1 MEKKLNFKV
10 CGLPAKYFIPF
21 FIIVM
26 ATVYLGF
33 MPVVKIYS
41 NDAGKYMA
49 TSFIMTIAYLMAVG
63 GLFFWLGNTI
73 PIVNNYLGGACLL
86 PLIGASFLN
95 YVGLVPQELVNGVK
109 VLMGGGFQDAYIAML
124 LVGSIL
130 VMDRKVLLG
139 ATARYMPTILG
150 SQVFALGFCML
161 AGLVTGY
168 GIPEALFDIG
178 APCMSGGSGGAMT
191 TLPALYSSLSGT
203 DMTPMAGKFLCY
215 ASIANVLAVVLAAI
229 AGSVTAKMKGLNG
242 NGEILCSK
250 KAQES
255 KTEEKEQKRP
265 GTSADYVA
273 LGSGIFMSFCLYLL
287 GNILGSLPGFGV
299 IPGLAWTIILG
310 IIIKFTGLLPDQFA
324 DNCVYSMNFALR
336 ALLPMLI
343 AGIGI
348 NSLKF
353 STLAEYFS
361 PGAFVVIFSAV
372 FGAMLGAMI
381 FGKLSGLWAY
391 EAGVTAGLCC
401 CNIGGSG
408 DLAVLSAAN
417 RMNLLAFASIS
428 TRIGGALMVIWIG
441 LLYPLFH

>member
-1 MEKKLNFKV
+1 
-10 CGLPAKYFIPF
+10 
-21 FIIVM
+21 
-26 ATVYLGF
+26 
-33 MPVVKIYS
+33 
-41 NDAGKYMA
+41 
-49 TSFIMTIAYLMAVG
+49 
-63 GLFFWLGNTI
+63 
-73 PIVNNYLGGACLL
+73 
-86 PLIGASFLN
+86 
-95 YVGLVPQELVNGVK
+95 
-109 VLMGGGFQDAYIAML
+109 
-124 LVGSIL
+124 
-130 VMDRKVLLG
+130 
-139 ATARYMPTILG
+139 MPTILG

-191 TLPALYSSLSGT
+191 TLPALYTSLSGT

-215 ASIANVLAVVLAAI
+215 ASIANVLAVVMAAV

-242 NGEILCSK
+242 NGEILAAKSDQVQK
-250 KAQES
+250 
-255 KTEEKEQKRP
+255 EEEQEQKRP

-287 GNILGSLPGFGV
+287 GNILGHIPGFSV

-324 DNCVYSMNFALR
+324 DNCVYSMNFALK

-361 PGAFVVIFSAV
+361 PGAFVVIFLAV

-401 CNIGGSG
+401 CFAGVGGRPRPHPGQRARSQRRG
-408 DLAVLSAAN
+408 LAP
-417 RMNLLAFASIS
+417 R
-428 TRIGGALMVIWIG
+428 RHRHRGGAAHGAVQPPGHRHLDARGRGPRQRARTGPVRPAQCARRLRTVSDAVRRPRRRG
-441 LLYPLFH
+441 GR

>member
-1 MEKKLNFKV
+1 MNKINFKV
-10 CGLPAKYFIPF
+10 CGLSAKHFIPF
-21 FIIVM
+21 FIVIM
-26 ATVYLGF
+26 ITTYMGFLPTVT
-33 MPVVKIYS
+33 IYS
-41 NDAGKYMA
+41 NGTDTYTA
-49 TSFIMTIAYLMAVG
+49 TSFIATIAFLMAIG

-86 PLIGASFLN
+86 PLLGASFLN
-95 YVGLVPQELVNGVK
+95 FVGLVPETLQNGTK
-109 VLMGGGFQDAYIAML
+109 VLMSGGFQDAYIAML

-130 VMDRKVLLG
+130 VMDRKILLG

-161 AGLVTGY
+161 AGLITGF
-168 GIPEALFDIG
+168 GIPEALFNIG

-191 TLPALYSSLSGT
+191 TLPKLYSDLAGT
-203 DMTPMAGKFLCY
+203 DMSGMAGQFLCY
-215 ASIANVLAVVLAAI
+215 ASIANVLAVVFAAI
-229 AGSVTAKMKGLNG
+229 GGALTSKVKGLNG
-242 NGEILCSK
+242 NGEILHSK
-250 KAQES
+250 NAKMDVEAE
-255 KTEEKEQKRP
+255 KRP
-265 GTSADYVA
+265 GTSADYAA
-273 LGSGIFMSFCLYLL
+273 LGSGLFMSFCFYLL
-287 GNILGSLPGFGV
+287 GNIFGSLPGLSV
-299 IPGLAWTIILG
+299 IPGLAWTIIFAIIVKCTG
-310 IIIKFTGLLPDQFA
+310 ILPQSVE
-324 DNCVYSMNFALR
+324 DNCVYAMNFALK

-353 STLAEYFS
+353 STLSEYFT
-361 PGAFVVIFSAV
+361 PGAFIVIIMAV
-372 FGAMLGAMI
+372 LGAFIGAMI
-381 FGKLSGLWAY
+381 FGKISGLWAY

-441 LLYPLFH
+441 LLYPFFH

>member
-95 YVGLVPQELVNGVK
+95 FVGLVPQELVNGVK

-150 SQVFALGFCML
+150 SQAFALGFCML
-161 AGLVTGY
+161 AGLVTG
-168 GIPEALFDIG
+168 L
-178 APCMSGGSGGAMT
+178 
-191 TLPALYSSLSGT
+191 LLL
-203 DMTPMAGKFLCY
+203 
-215 ASIANVLAVVLAAI
+215 
-229 AGSVTAKMKGLNG
+229 
-242 NGEILCSK
+242 
-250 KAQES
+250 
-255 KTEEKEQKRP
+255 R
-265 GTSADYVA
+265 
-273 LGSGIFMSFCLYLL
+273 YLRV
-287 GNILGSLPGFGV
+287 S
-299 IPGLAWTIILG
+299 
-310 IIIKFTGLLPDQFA
+310 
-324 DNCVYSMNFALR
+324 
-336 ALLPMLI
+336 
-343 AGIGI
+343 
-348 NSLKF
+348 
-353 STLAEYFS
+353 
-361 PGAFVVIFSAV
+361 
-372 FGAMLGAMI
+372 
-381 FGKLSGLWAY
+381 
-391 EAGVTAGLCC
+391 
-401 CNIGGSG
+401 
-408 DLAVLSAAN
+408 
-417 RMNLLAFASIS
+417 
-428 TRIGGALMVIWIG
+428 
-441 LLYPLFH
+441 

>member
-1 MEKKLNFKV
+1 MNKINFKV
-10 CGLPAKYFIPF
+10 CGLSAKHFIPF
-21 FIIVM
+21 FIVIM
-26 ATVYLGF
+26 ITTYMGFLPTVT
-33 MPVVKIYS
+33 IYS
-41 NDAGKYMA
+41 NGTDTYTA
-49 TSFIMTIAYLMAVG
+49 TSFIATIAFLMAIG

-86 PLIGASFLN
+86 PLLGASFLN
-95 YVGLVPQELVNGVK
+95 FVGLVPETLQNGTK
-109 VLMGGGFQDAYIAML
+109 VLMSGGFQDAYIAML

-130 VMDRKVLLG
+130 VMDRKILLG

-161 AGLVTGY
+161 AGLITGF
-168 GIPEALFDIG
+168 GIPEALFNIG

-191 TLPALYSSLSGT
+191 TLPKLYSDLAGT
-203 DMTPMAGKFLCY
+203 DMSGMAGQFLCY
-215 ASIANVLAVVLAAI
+215 ASIANVLAVVFAAI
-229 AGSVTAKMKGLNG
+229 GGALTSKAKGLNG
-242 NGEILCSK
+242 NGEILHAK
-250 KAQES
+250 NAKMDVEAE
-255 KTEEKEQKRP
+255 KRP
-265 GTSADYVA
+265 GTSADYAA
-273 LGSGIFMSFCLYLL
+273 LGSGLFMSFCFYLL
-287 GNILGSLPGFGV
+287 GNIFGSLPGLSV
-299 IPGLAWTIILG
+299 IPGLAWTIVFAIIVKCTGILPQT
-310 IIIKFTGLLPDQFA
+310 IE
-324 DNCVYSMNFALR
+324 DNCVYAMNFALK

-353 STLAEYFS
+353 STLSEYFT
-361 PGAFVVIFSAV
+361 PGAFVVIIMAV
-372 FGAMLGAMI
+372 LGAFIGAMI
-381 FGKLSGLWAY
+381 FGKISGLWAY

-441 LLYPLFH
+441 LLYPFFH

>member
-1 MEKKLNFKV
+1 MKKINFKV
-10 CGLPAKYFIPF
+10 CGLSAKHFIPF
-21 FIIVM
+21 FIVIM
-26 ATVYLGF
+26 ITTYMGFLPTVT
-33 MPVVKIYS
+33 IYS
-41 NDAGKYMA
+41 NGTDIYTA
-49 TSFIMTIAYLMAVG
+49 TSFIATIAFLMAIG

-86 PLIGASFLN
+86 PLLGASFLN
-95 YVGLVPQELVNGVK
+95 FVGLIPETLQNGTK
-109 VLMGGGFQDAYIAML
+109 VLMSGGFQDAYIAML

-130 VMDRKVLLG
+130 VMDRKILLG

-161 AGLVTGY
+161 AGLVTGF
-168 GIPEALFDIG
+168 GIPEALFNIG

-191 TLPALYSSLSGT
+191 TLPKLYSDLAGT
-203 DMTPMAGKFLCY
+203 DMSGMAGQFLCY
-215 ASIANVLAVVLAAI
+215 ASIANVLAVVFAAI
-229 AGSVTAKMKGLNG
+229 GGALTSKAKGLNG
-242 NGEILCSK
+242 NGEILHTK
-250 KAQES
+250 GAKMEV
-255 KTEEKEQKRP
+255 EGEKRA
-265 GTSADYVA
+265 GTSPDYVA
-273 LGSGIFMSFCLYLL
+273 LGSGLFMSFCFYLL
-287 GNILGSLPGFGV
+287 GNIFGSLPGLSV
-299 IPGLAWTIILG
+299 IPGLAWTIIFAIIVKCTG
-310 IIIKFTGLLPDQFA
+310 ILPQSIE
-324 DNCVYSMNFALR
+324 DNCVYAMNFALK

-353 STLAEYFS
+353 STLSEYFT
-361 PGAFVVIFSAV
+361 PGAFIVIIMAVLGAFIGAMV
-372 FGAMLGAMI
+372 FGKI
-381 FGKLSGLWAY
+381 SGLWAY

-441 LLYPLFH
+441 LLYPFFH